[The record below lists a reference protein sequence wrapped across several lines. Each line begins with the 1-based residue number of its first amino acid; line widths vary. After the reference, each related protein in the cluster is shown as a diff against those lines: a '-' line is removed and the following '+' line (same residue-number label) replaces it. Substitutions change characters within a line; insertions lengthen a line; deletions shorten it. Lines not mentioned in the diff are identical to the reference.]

1 MFPGIFVQTGK
12 HCQGPLLVE
21 VQRTWDDH
29 EKIPMEGKGRCSNRK
44 PVPWNMNALSEMSR
58 YLLRVIKRRSEG
70 LQYPQ

>member
-1 MFPGIFVQTGK
+1 
-12 HCQGPLLVE
+12 
-21 VQRTWDDH
+21 
-29 EKIPMEGKGRCSNRK
+29 MEGKGRCSNRK